1 MAKLGFLVF
10 LAFVAAGVW
19 AAIEIFSYGKA
30 SGWPMLGSLALAIPV
45 SGAIVFAGVL
55 ANGALGFFA
64 RRG

>member
-10 LAFVAAGVW
+10 LGFVAAGVW
-19 AAIEIFSYGKA
+19 AAIEIFSYGA
-30 SGWPMLGSLALAIPV
+30 ANGWPLIGSMALAIPV
-45 SGAIVFAGVL
+45 SGFIAFAGAL